1 VCYGYRYMTPRAQLL
16 LSITAHTDPSLDF
29 INLKL
34 LIAYYCLCAYN
45 LLPLLLQQCTFQSNF
60 ATNIGGGMY
69 VGGIAVSVNDCAF
82 VHNKADG
89 GSAIANYAALTVN
102 NTLFFNGTAATDGAA
117 IFTKTFVGMLKD
129 SVVPSIK
136 AYNSQFIRN
145 TCGVQGAA
153 SSNINSTVQFTK
165 VCSR

>member
-1 VCYGYRYMTPRAQLL
+1 MY
-16 LSITAHTDPSLDF
+16 
-29 INLKL
+29 
-34 LIAYYCLCAYN
+34 
-45 LLPLLLQQCTFQSNF
+45 
-60 ATNIGGGMY
+60 IGGI
-69 VGGIAVSVNDCAF
+69 VVSVDDCAF

-89 GSAIANYAALTVN
+89 GSAIANYAELTVN

-165 VCSR
+165 VCSKLLSLSSDTIMR